1 MRLLTLIIPASMLL
15 SAATSA
21 QTLPYPRDSPSV
33 SAGAIKAPE
42 GRRWIRPDEAR
53 QIGSGYDMSNGWTM
67 EVATYPRYIDV
78 RIDDQPPIRL
88 VSVGRYKFL
97 SLGGNIQMAFNLG
110 NWGDEMELRY
120 LPEPPTA
127 GLVVL
132 SARTAQ
138 D

>member
-1 MRLLTLIIPASMLL
+1 MRLLTLIIPASILL

-21 QTLPYPRDSPSV
+21 QTLTYPRDCPQ
-33 SAGAIKAPE
+33 AATRTPEAAPAS
-42 GRRWIRPDEAR
+42 RWIRPDEAR
-53 QIGSGYDMSNGWTM
+53 QIGGGYDMTNGWSL

-88 VSVGRYKFL
+88 VSVARYKFV
-97 SLGGNIQMAFNLG
+97 SVGGNIQMAFNLG

-120 LPEPPTA
+120 VPEPPTA

-132 SARTAQ
+132 SARMAQ

>member
-1 MRLLTLIIPASMLL
+1 MRILTLIIPASMLL

-33 SAGAIKAPE
+33 STEAIKDP

-53 QIGSGYDMSNGWTM
+53 QIGGGYDMSNGWSL

-88 VSVGRYKFL
+88 VSVARYKFV
-97 SLGGNIQMAFNLG
+97 SVGGNIQMAFNLG

-120 LPEPPTA
+120 VPEPPAA

>member
-1 MRLLTLIIPASMLL
+1 MRLLTLIIPASMFL

-21 QTLPYPRDSPSV
+21 QTLPYPRDSPQA
-33 SAGAIKAPE
+33 SAKAPE
-42 GRRWIRPDEAR
+42 APASRWIRPDEAR
-53 QIGSGYDMSNGWTM
+53 QIGGGYDMTNGWSL

-88 VSVGRYKFL
+88 VSVARYKFV
-97 SLGGNIQMAFNLG
+97 SVGGNIQMAFNLG

-120 LPEPPTA
+120 VPAPPAA